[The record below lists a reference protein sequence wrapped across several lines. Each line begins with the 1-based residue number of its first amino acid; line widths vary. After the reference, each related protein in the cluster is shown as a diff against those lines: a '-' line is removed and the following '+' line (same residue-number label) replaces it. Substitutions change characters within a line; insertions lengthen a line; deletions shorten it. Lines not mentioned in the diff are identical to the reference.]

1 MPYDSPELTLE
12 QTWPAALQKVTFGVE
27 KVNDLKIASPQFA
40 TANDVRTGDGQIF
53 ILGSGPA
60 QQAGATT
67 SVMLSNLPIH
77 SPIPKYTTLGLAL
90 ALAGVGVWLSVTRQG
105 VDQARLALVKRRD
118 TLLSQLEQVESKHR
132 AGTLD
137 PNAYLTRRQ
146 RILTELERIYGEL
159 DDASAGPE
167 GGGEGI
173 AA

>member
-1 MPYDSPELTLE
+1 
-12 QTWPAALQKVTFGVE
+12 
-27 KVNDLKIASPQFA
+27 
-40 TANDVRTGDGQIF
+40 
-53 ILGSGPA
+53 
-60 QQAGATT
+60 
-67 SVMLSNLPIH
+67 MLSNLPIH
-77 SPIPKYTTLGLAL
+77 SPIPKYSALGLAL
-90 ALAGVGVWLSVTRQG
+90 ALAGVGIWLSLTRQG

-132 AGTLD
+132 AGTVD
-137 PNAYLTRRQ
+137 PSAYLTRRQ